1 MCLRKSDR
9 SAVAQDHKGH
19 GHPSS
24 PAISPFLL
32 VTITLIIKS
41 TEHKIYFSDNF
52 YRWYHFSSCLMYTL
66 QIIFIYD
73 ISFFSLCVCVHVN
86 VHTCVSVSVHTLML
100 RPEEDTGSCFI
111 ALWMS
116 CSIQQ
121 DASVNLEFSWVAT
134 HPRNPCVSALHS
146 AGLQVHTAMHR
157 FSHELCRFELRSL
170 LLHTAC
176 FPYWAICSAF
186 WLFFFFFRIFSIKY
200 NFIFSYF

>member
-1 MCLRKSDR
+1 MPKEIRQES
-9 SAVAQDHKGH
+9 VAQDHKAR

-32 VTITLIIKS
+32 VTITLVIKS
-41 TEHKIYFSDNF
+41 TEDKIYFSDNF
-52 YRWYHFSSCLMYTL
+52 YRWCHFSSCLTYIL

-73 ISFFSLCVCVHVN
+73 ISFFSFFVCVRVHVT
-86 VHTCVSVSVHTLML
+86 VHKCVSVSVHTLML
-100 RPEEDTGSCFI
+100 RPEDDTGSCFI

-146 AGLQVHTAMHR
+146 AGLQVHTTMHR
-157 FSHELCRFELRSL
+157 FSRELWRFELRSL

-186 WLFFFFFRIFSIKY
+186 WVFFFRIFSIK
-200 NFIFSYF
+200 